1 MIRHRAALVVALTS
15 LATGAGASQQEGHQ
29 MGGAATTPA
38 QNAALVS
45 ACVTSQQQAATLA
58 DGLTRQLEF
67 ARQTNAPADMRIAMD
82 GLQAALVEMRTV
94 LRKCDPLQAAAAA
107 SDGQG
112 GHSTMNMQQ
121 AVGASRTPMMN
132 PGSTTPALGSMGEMD
147 HPKMAMES
155 AAAKPN
161 MPAGPKPAAPMA
173 GMDHSKMAVGSAA
186 TKPGTPTGGKSAA
199 PMAGMDHSKMGTGAG
214 AAKPSAPAAK
224 SADPMAGMDH
234 SKMAMGSVAPKAG
247 DHGATS
253 GTAKLPVTM
262 AERVADPACPSNV
275 GQADAATAV
284 YQKKVY
290 YFCSTA
296 DRDRFRK
303 DPAAYLKKQPR

>member
-1 MIRHRAALVVALTS
+1 MIRHRAALVVALTA
-15 LATGAGASQQEGHQ
+15 LATGAGASQQEGRQ
-29 MGGAATTPA
+29 MGGAAMAPA
-38 QNAALVS
+38 PDASVVS
-45 ACVTSQQQAATLA
+45 ACVASQRQAAALA

-82 GLQAALVEMRTV
+82 GLQAALVELRTA

-121 AVGASRTPMMN
+121 PVGASRTPMMN
-132 PGSTTPALGSMGEMD
+132 PGSTTPAPGSMGEMD
-147 HPKMAMES
+147 HSKMAM
-155 AAAKPN
+155 
-161 MPAGPKPAAPMA
+161 
-173 GMDHSKMAVGSAA
+173 GSAA

-199 PMAGMDHSKMGTGAG
+199 PMAGMDHSKMPMGSATAKQGAP
-214 AAKPSAPAAK
+214 ARAKPAV
-224 SADPMAGMDH
+224 PMAGMDH
-234 SKMAMGSVAPKAG
+234 SKMGMGTSAPKAG
-247 DHGATS
+247 GHGATS

-262 AERVADPACPSNV
+262 AERVADPACPGNV